1 MLVNCHC
8 HTYQKKK
15 SSALSISKHQILC
28 SFIICP
34 MNHNLFTCQ
43 IEPPP
48 PPPPFPKFYYA
59 FSWNFTYNMVRLWRH
74 MGSERYI
81 WFIMLELIRYLSEC
95 KVEMLC
101 HHYLETLSFIS
112 RRQDLKIKDHRVY
125 LFSVRCLS
133 ALTSI
138 LLLQVL
144 MVSWEVKE
152 APTAH

>member
-43 IEPPP
+43 IEPP

-112 RRQDLKIKDHRVY
+112 RRQNLKIKDHRVY